1 MSKFSK
7 KENDLCDML
16 AWLACHADEDC
27 PGEYRTKHFRIALKK
42 AVDYLEDSAAR
53 QRQNNEQASGPTDGQ
68 DLSWPLALVSGP
80 GPELQATSCKLQAS
94 SSKLDKTT
102 LQ

>member
-27 PGEYRTKHFRIALKK
+27 PGEHRSKHFRAALDR
-42 AVDYLEDSAAR
+42 AVQYLEDSGWYDFNKAA
-53 QRQNNEQASGPTDGQ
+53 
-68 DLSWPLALVSGP
+68 
-80 GPELQATSCKLQAS
+80 K
-94 SSKLDKTT
+94 
-102 LQ
+102 